1 VSAVTVDLR
10 SLRAAGAAALGAALV
25 LPLVPF
31 EAGPLCPLRTIT
43 GVPCP
48 FCGMTRSVTAAVHG
62 DLARSLV
69 LNPGGILIV
78 VLAVTLLLAWRWR
91 RVKLPVWTVFAF
103 FAALWAYQ
111 LFKYA
116 TGRPL

>member
-1 VSAVTVDLR
+1 VNAVTVELK
-10 SLRAAGAAALGAALV
+10 SLRAAGAAVLGAALL

-48 FCGMTRSVTAAVHG
+48 FCGMTRSIIAVVHG

-69 LNPGGILIV
+69 LNPGGILV
-78 VLAVTLLLAWRWR
+78 VGAGVTLLLIRRWQ
-91 RVKLPVWTVFAF
+91 RVRLPVWTVFAF